1 MRLIV
6 FFFSICFSFL
16 KAQESKTLYFDFAK
30 EEPNAISLK
39 NFDEW
44 ISSNNSIEVL
54 KIAGYCDSVDTNM
67 SNKKLASKRIQRV
80 LTLLKL
86 KDCRISNRLIQEV
99 FGEDF
104 KQSKIQAE
112 NRKVTFF
119 YRTMDKPIVETELT
133 IEEKPKM
140 KESIVEKIEK
150 ERISLSDKFEK
161 ANIGDKIVI
170 QNIHFQFNSE
180 NIIPESEPLLEQLL
194 FVMELNPD
202 LEIKVL
208 GHICCNPD
216 PKDTK
221 LSYRRA
227 LKIFNYLRDNG
238 IQLRRLAYKGFGSNE
253 PIYPIPEK
261 NEEEKI
267 ANRRVEI
274 EIVKK

>member
-1 MRLIV
+1 MRIV
-6 FFFSICFSFL
+6 LFFSLCFSFL
-16 KAQESKTLYFDFAK
+16 QAQESKTLYFDFAK
-30 EEPNAISLK
+30 AVPNAISLK

-44 ISSNNSIEVL
+44 IISNQNIEIL
-54 KIAGYCDSVDTNM
+54 QIAGYCDSVDTNL
-67 SNKKLASKRIQRV
+67 SNKKLASKRIQSV
-80 LTLLKL
+80 LTLLKS
-86 KDCRISNRLIQEV
+86 KNTRISNSLIQEV

-112 NRKVTFF
+112 NRKVTFS
-119 YRTMDKPIVETELT
+119 YRIVDEPIIQTELL
-133 IEEKPKM
+133 IEEKS
-140 KESIVEKIEK
+140 KEESLVEKIEK
-150 ERISLSDKFEK
+150 ERISLLEKFEK
-161 ANIGDKIVI
+161 AKIGDKIVI
-170 QNIHFQFNSE
+170 HNIHFQFNSE

-202 LEIKVL
+202 LEIKIL

-216 PKDTK
+216 PKDIK

-227 LKIFNYLRDNG
+227 LKIFNYLKDKG
-238 IQLRRLAYKGFGSNE
+238 IHLRRLAYKGFGSNQ

>member
-1 MRLIV
+1 MRIV
-6 FFFSICFSFL
+6 LFFSLCFSFL
-16 KAQESKTLYFDFAK
+16 QAQESKTLYFDFAK
-30 EEPNAISLK
+30 EMPNSISLK

-44 ISSNNSIEVL
+44 ISSNNNIEIL
-54 KIAGYCDSVDTNM
+54 QIAGYCDSVDTNLY
-67 SNKKLASKRIQRV
+67 NKKLASKRIQSV
-80 LTLLKL
+80 LTLLKSNN
-86 KDCRISNRLIQEV
+86 CIISNSLIQEV

-104 KQSKIQAE
+104 NQSKIQAE
-112 NRKVTFF
+112 NRKVTFL
-119 YRTMDKPIVETELT
+119 YRKVDEPIVKTELE
-133 IEEKPKM
+133 IEEKPNV
-140 KESIVEKIEK
+140 ESLAEKIEK
-150 ERISLSDKFEK
+150 ERISLLDKFEK
-161 ANIGDKIVI
+161 ANVGDKIVI
-170 QNIHFQFNSE
+170 HNIHFQFNTE
-180 NIIPESEPLLEQLL
+180 IIIPESEPLLEQLL
-194 FVMELNPD
+194 FAMELNPD

-238 IQLRRLAYKGFGSNE
+238 IQLRRLAYKGFGSNQ

>member
-1 MRLIV
+1 M
-6 FFFSICFSFL
+6 
-16 KAQESKTLYFDFAK
+16 
-30 EEPNAISLK
+30 PNAISLK

-44 ISSNNSIEVL
+44 ISSNKNIEIL
-54 KIAGYCDSVDTNM
+54 QIAGYCDSVDTNL
-67 SNKKLASKRIQRV
+67 SNKKLASKRIQSV
-80 LTLLKL
+80 LTLLKSNNC
-86 KDCRISNRLIQEV
+86 KISNSLIQDV

-112 NRKVTFF
+112 NRKVTFL
-119 YRTMDKPIVETELT
+119 YKIVDEPIIETELL
-133 IEEKPKM
+133 IEEKPKE
-140 KESIVEKIEK
+140 ESLVEKIEK
-150 ERISLSDKFEK
+150 ERISLIDKFEK
-161 ANIGDKIVI
+161 ANVGDKIVI
-170 QNIHFQFNSE
+170 NNIHFQFNSE

-194 FVMELNPD
+194 FIMELNPD
-202 LEIKVL
+202 LEIKIF

-227 LKIFNYLRDNG
+227 LKIFNYLINNG
-238 IQLRRLAYKGFGSNE
+238 IQLPRLAYKGFGSNQ
-253 PIYPIPEK
+253 PIHPIPEK

>member
-6 FFFSICFSFL
+6 FFFGLCFSYL
-16 KAQESKTLYFDFAK
+16 QAQESKTLYFDFAK

-44 ISSNNSIEVL
+44 INSNKNIEIL
-54 KIAGYCDSVDTNM
+54 KIAGYCDSVDTNL
-67 SNKKLASKRIQRV
+67 SNKKLASKRIQSV
-80 LTLLKL
+80 ITLLKS
-86 KDCRISNRLIQEV
+86 KSSRISNSLVQEV

-112 NRKVTFF
+112 NRKVTFL
-119 YRTMDKPIVETELT
+119 YKIVDEPIIETELL
-133 IEEKPKM
+133 IEEKL
-140 KESIVEKIEK
+140 KEESLVEKIEK
-150 ERISLSDKFEK
+150 ERISLINKFEK
-161 ANIGDKIVI
+161 AKIGDKIVI
-170 QNIHFQFNSE
+170 NNIHFQFNTE

-202 LEIKVL
+202 LEIKIL

-227 LKIFNYLRDNG
+227 LKIFNYLKDNG
-238 IQLRRLAYKGFGSNE
+238 IQLRRLAYKGFGSNQ
-253 PIYPIPEK
+253 PVYPIPEK

>member
-1 MRLIV
+1 LRIV
-6 FFFSICFSFL
+6 LFFSLCFSFL
-16 KAQESKTLYFDFAK
+16 QAQESKTLYFDFAK
-30 EEPNAISLK
+30 EMPNSISLK

-44 ISSNNSIEVL
+44 ISSNNNIEIL
-54 KIAGYCDSVDTNM
+54 KIAGYCDSVDTNLY
-67 SNKKLASKRIQRV
+67 NKKLASKRIQSV
-80 LTLLKL
+80 LTLLKSNN
-86 KDCRISNRLIQEV
+86 CIISNSLIQEV

-104 KQSKIQAE
+104 NQLKIQAE
-112 NRKVTFF
+112 NRKVTFL
-119 YRTMDKPIVETELT
+119 YRKVDEPIVKTELE
-133 IEEKPKM
+133 IEEKPNV
-140 KESIVEKIEK
+140 ESLAEKIEK
-150 ERISLSDKFEK
+150 ERISLLDKFEK
-161 ANIGDKIVI
+161 ANVGDKIVI

-180 NIIPESEPLLEQLL
+180 IIIPESEPLLEQLL
-194 FVMELNPD
+194 FAMELNPD
-202 LEIKVL
+202 LEIKIF

-238 IQLRRLAYKGFGSNE
+238 IQLRRLAYKGFGSNQ
-253 PIYPIPEK
+253 PVYPIPEK

>member
-1 MRLIV
+1 MRAVV
-6 FFFSICFSFL
+6 FFFSLCFSFL
-16 KAQESKTLYFDFAK
+16 HAQESKTLYFDFAK

-44 ISSNNSIEVL
+44 ISSNSNIEIL
-54 KIAGYCDSVDTNM
+54 QIAGYCDSVDTNL
-67 SNKKLASKRIQRV
+67 SNKKLASKRIQSV
-80 LTLLKL
+80 LTLLQSKNS
-86 KDCRISNRLIQEV
+86 RISNNLIQEV

-112 NRKVTFF
+112 NRKVTFL
-119 YRTMDKPIVETELT
+119 YKIVDEPIIETELLV
-133 IEEKPKM
+133 EEKPKE
-140 KESIVEKIEK
+140 ESLVEKIEK
-150 ERISLSDKFEK
+150 ERISLLDKFEK
-161 ANIGDKIVI
+161 ANVGDKIVI
-170 QNIHFQFNSE
+170 HNIHFQFNSE

-194 FVMELNPD
+194 LAMELNPD
-202 LEIKVL
+202 LEIKIF

-216 PKDTK
+216 PNDTK

-238 IQLRRLAYKGFGSNE
+238 IQLRRLAYKGFGSNQ